1 MSAKRIFCRFC
12 GAAGAHRFGKDRCKR
27 QRYKCPH
34 CAKIF
39 TRRTNTVKSCSHLSD
54 REWQRAE
61 ESFCIRAGMSGA
73 DLSRTLHLN
82 EKSGQRMNRI
92 FRSLVGPLAPHML
105 PGDSEWD
112 ESVPVRS
119 QWVAGGVSRSHG
131 CCFLQEIADRCEKTL
146 TRFVEHHRDPECL
159 VFTDEHGGYC
169 GLLNRWTVCHSRE
182 FVNSMARF
190 VHTNAI
196 EGVWGQLKP
205 LGWHIYR
212 GFPRSHL
219 PQYLS
224 EFMFRYNLRSYD
236 TRLAV
241 LSALVTRK
249 TNSFL
254 V

>member
-1 MSAKRIFCRFC
+1 
-12 GAAGAHRFGKDRCKR
+12 
-27 QRYKCPH
+27 
-34 CAKIF
+34 
-39 TRRTNTVKSCSHLSD
+39 
-54 REWQRAE
+54 
-61 ESFCIRAGMSGA
+61 MSGT
-73 DLSRTLHLN
+73 DLSRILHLN
-82 EKSGQRMNRI
+82 EKSGQRLNRI
-92 FRSLVGPLAPHML
+92 FRSLVTPLAPRLL
-105 PGDSEWD
+105 PGNSEWD
-112 ESVPVRS
+112 ESVPVHA
-119 QWVAGGVSRSHG
+119 QWVAGGVSRKDG
-131 CCFLQEIADRCEKTL
+131 RCFLQKIPNRSEDTL
-146 TRFVEHHRDPECL
+146 TPFVEQHSDPEGL

-190 VHTNAI
+190 VHTNTI

-224 EFMFRYNLRSYD
+224 EFMFRYNLRSYE
-236 TRLAV
+236 TRVSV
-241 LSALVTRK
+241 LSALITRK